1 MLGNKWQAIQK
12 CRYYAIQMN
21 ERMIKDKTTKTNHG
35 LNTEK
40 NSGRQLWNQQ
50 KPAAQLDNHHQY
62 QLPTANNNA
71 NPTPTIRAA
80 TVCYTN
86 LLTLQITHEH
96 IHIKDGS
103 ATTSQLQSW
112 ISATTTISLHQVADI
127 INLKKVNVKQVSSKI
142 PYKIYFIILPL
153 TPSLIWNSKP
163 TN

>member
-1 MLGNKWQAIQK
+1 
-12 CRYYAIQMN
+12 MN
-21 ERMIKDKTTKTNHG
+21 ARMIKDETTKTNHD
-35 LNTEK
+35 LSSEK

-62 QLPTANNNA
+62 QQPTAKNIA
-71 NPTPTIRAA
+71 NPTPAIRAA
-80 TVCYTN
+80 TVRYTN

-127 INLKKVNVKQVSSKI
+127 INLKRSMLNKYPVKYPIK
-142 PYKIYFIILPL
+142 YTLLFYH
-153 TPSLIWNSKP
+153 
-163 TN
+163 